1 MTPLFTKATTLLSNT
16 VLFLVGAAAA
26 GLGLM
31 VLALLALFGLAAM
44 GLAALAAPFLRQ
56 TATGPDAEP
65 AAPRAEPATA

>member
-1 MTPLFTKATTLLSNT
+1 MTTLFTKATTLLSGT

-44 GLAALAAPFLRQ
+44 GFAALAAPFLRQ
-56 TATGPDAEP
+56 TATGPDAAP